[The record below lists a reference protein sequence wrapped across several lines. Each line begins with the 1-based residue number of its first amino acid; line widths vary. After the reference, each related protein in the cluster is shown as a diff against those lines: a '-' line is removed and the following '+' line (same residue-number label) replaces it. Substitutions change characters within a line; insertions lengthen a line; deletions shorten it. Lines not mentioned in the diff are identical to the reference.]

1 MCLLMRLRLRGSP
14 SCWCCSIAACQ
25 KLEPNSWSIYLPERS
40 GIISVEPV
48 V

>member
-1 MCLLMRLRLRGSP
+1 MATLVAMV
-14 SCWCCSIAACQ
+14 IAACQ

-48 V
+48 VEVRFLF